1 MDSQRIDAFII
12 AKGNYFPP
20 EAVPSIRQTM
30 MSLDDNKALMV
41 QTVDYKDPT
50 LLLVLSILVG
60 ELDVDR
66 FMLGDVALGILK
78 LITLGGCGIWWLI
91 DLILIMN
98 KTRQY
103 NYQQFMK
110 YTMM

>member
-41 QTVDYKDPT
+41 
-50 LLLVLSILVG
+50 
-60 ELDVDR
+60 
-66 FMLGDVALGILK
+66 
-78 LITLGGCGIWWLI
+78 
-91 DLILIMN
+91 
-98 KTRQY
+98 
-103 NYQQFMK
+103 
-110 YTMM
+110 